1 MTIIKKNLRA
11 INSGEG
17 VETREPCYTVVQNIS
32 WCSQYDVLKIELPY
46 DSTIPLLGIYIEKA
60 IIQKDICAL
69 LLIAALFT
77 VAKLWKQP
85 KLALIFFSFR
95 VIYRAS
101 YMSGSLAE
109 AEKSEMNDA
118 HCKST
123 KYGPWLRTD
132 RVGIGGPG
140 DLI

>member
-1 MTIIKKNLRA
+1 MTIIKKNLQA

-32 WCSQYDVLKIELPY
+32 WCSQYDILKIELPY
-46 DSTIPLLGIYIEKA
+46 DPTIPLLGIYIEKA

-85 KLALIFFSFR
+85 KSALIFFFLF
-95 VIYRAS
+95 V
-101 YMSGSLAE
+101 LFTE
-109 AEKSEMNDA
+109 PLT
-118 HCKST
+118 CQV
-123 KYGPWLRTD
+123 L
-132 RVGIGGPG
+132 
-140 DLI
+140 